1 MAFLFLFRET
11 WRYAGRDRWKI
22 VLYVLVHLLAAVGP
36 LATPLVFAQILNSL
50 QTEQGD
56 AMLRSVVRWTLAW
69 AGLFVWFNV
78 FHRVGRW
85 FEFDVGYRLK
95 RTYLN
100 RYYRIATD
108 LPLAWHTD
116 HHSGETIDRI
126 NLAAGA
132 LFEFSLRQFVYID
145 QLMKF
150 AGTLIVLAF
159 MSWRVAA
166 VALVVAVVTIVIVR
180 SFDKRLVLAFAK
192 LNTVNHKVSAVL
204 FDYLS
209 NIKTIITLRLGDRT
223 ARELDALIAEGYG
236 PFMRAET
243 YLNAMKW
250 ATVTV
255 CMMALQVGTIF
266 YYIWLRLR
274 DGGGVLIGNVAAV
287 LQYLEQMSGTFGSIA
302 GEYQQIIHWRQNYE
316 AVSDLDASV
325 PADAAFAHQAFAWR
339 DIAVDGLS
347 FAYGGAVKTLDD
359 VSFHMKA
366 GERIALVGESGSG
379 KSTLM
384 VLLRGLYETRD
395 VRLTIDGKES
405 RTLAPLGGITTLIP
419 QEPEIFENTIR
430 YNITV
435 GLEYPE
441 PAVQEALRLS
451 RFDRVV
457 GRLGGGLET
466 DVREKGVTLSGGERQ
481 RLALARGILAA
492 SNSSLVLMDE
502 PTSSVDAA
510 NELAIYENVFA
521 AFPQSTIVSSIH
533 RLHLLPRFD
542 RVVVME
548 KGRVVQAGSYAELRD
563 APGLLGELLRRY
575 SDATNDEKR
584 V

>member
-1 MAFLFLFRET
+1 MLFREA

-22 VLYVLVHLLAAVGP
+22 VVYVLLHLLAAVGP

-50 QTEQGD
+50 QTETGD
-56 AMLRSVVRWTLAW
+56 QLFATVVEWTLVW
-69 AGLFVWFNV
+69 AGLFVWFNF
-78 FHRVGRW
+78 FHRLGRW

-100 RYYRIATD
+100 RYYRIVTD

-132 LFEFSLRQFVYID
+132 LHEFSLRQFVYID
-145 QLMKF
+145 QLMRF
-150 AGTLIVLAF
+150 GGTLIVLAV

-166 VALVVAVVTIVIVR
+166 VAMVVAVVTIVIVQA
-180 SFDKRLVLAFAK
+180 FDKQLVVAFAR
-192 LNTVNHKVSAVL
+192 LNAVNHRTQATF
-204 FDYLS
+204 FDYVS
-209 NIKTIITLRLGDRT
+209 NIKTIITLRLGERT
-223 ARELDALIAEGYG
+223 AKELDARIAEGYA

-274 DGGGVLIGNVAAV
+274 DGGGLLIGNVAAV
-287 LQYLEQMSGTFGSIA
+287 LQYLEQLSGTFGGIA
-302 GEYQQIIHWRQNYE
+302 GEYQQIIHWRQNYQ
-316 AVSDLDASV
+316 AVAELDASV
-325 PADAAFAHQAFAWR
+325 PADAKLAHEAFDWR
-339 DIAVDGLS
+339 EIAIEGLS
-347 FAYGGAVKTLDD
+347 FGYGGGATLHD
-359 VSFHMKA
+359 VALRLGA

-384 VLLRGLYETRD
+384 ALLRGLYEARS
-395 VRLTIDGKES
+395 VRTHIDGRAS
-405 RTLAPLGGITTLIP
+405 STLAPLGGITTLIP
-419 QEPEIFENTIR
+419 QEPEIFENTVR

-435 GLEYPE
+435 GLDYPDA
-441 PAVQEALRLS
+441 AVTEALRLS

-457 GRLGGGLET
+457 AKLPKGLDT

-481 RLALARGILAA
+481 RLALARGVLAA
-492 SNSSLVLMDE
+492 ANSSLILMDE
-502 PTSSVDAA
+502 PTSSVDEA
-510 NELAIYENVFA
+510 NEAAIYEGIFA
-521 AFPQSTIVSSIH
+521 TFPKSTIVASVHRSS
-533 RLHLLPRFD
+533 LLSRFD
-542 RVVVME
+542 RVIFMD
-548 KGRVVQAGSYAELRD
+548 KGRVVREERNG
-563 APGLLGELLRRY
+563 
-575 SDATNDEKR
+575 
-584 V
+584 

>member
-1 MAFLFLFRET
+1 MLFREV

-22 VLYVLVHLLAAVGP
+22 VVYVLLHLLAAVGP

-50 QTEQGD
+50 QTERRD
-56 AMLRSVVRWTLAW
+56 RLFTTVVQWTLAW
-69 AGLFVWFNV
+69 AGLFVWFNL
-78 FHRVGRW
+78 FHRLGRW

-100 RYYRIATD
+100 RYYRIVTD

-132 LFEFSLRQFVYID
+132 LHEFSLRQFVYID
-145 QLMKF
+145 QLMRF
-150 AGTLIVLAF
+150 GGTLIVLAV
-159 MSWRVAA
+159 MSWRVAV
-166 VALVVAVVTIVIVR
+166 VATVVAVVTILIVQA
-180 SFDKRLVLAFAK
+180 FDKQLVVAFAR
-192 LNTVNHKVSAVL
+192 LNTINHRTQATF
-204 FDYLS
+204 FDYVS
-209 NIKTIITLRLGDRT
+209 NIKTIITLRLGERT
-223 ARELDALIAEGYG
+223 AKELDARIAEGYA

-274 DGGGVLIGNVAAV
+274 DGSGLLIGNVAAV
-287 LQYLEQMSGTFGSIA
+287 LQYLEQLSGTFGGIA
-302 GEYQQIIHWRQNYE
+302 GEYQQIIHWRQNYN

-325 PADAAFAHQAFAWR
+325 PADATLAHEVFTWR
-339 DIAVDGLS
+339 RIAIEGLG
-347 FAYGGAVKTLDD
+347 FGYAGGTTLHD
-359 VSFHMKA
+359 VALRLAA
-366 GERIALVGESGSG
+366 GERVALVGESGSG

-384 VLLRGLYETRD
+384 ALLRGLYETRS
-395 VRLTIDGKES
+395 VRLDIDGKTS
-405 RTLAPLGGITTLIP
+405 TTLAPLGGITTLIP

-435 GLEYPE
+435 GLDYPE
-441 PAVQEALRLS
+441 NAVQEALRLS

-457 GRLGGGLET
+457 EKLPKGLET

-492 SNSSLVLMDE
+492 ANSSLILMDE
-502 PTSSVDAA
+502 PTSSVDEA
-510 NELAIYENVFA
+510 NEAAIYESMFA
-521 AFPQSTIVSSIH
+521 AFPNSTIVASVHRSS
-533 RLHLLPRFD
+533 LLSRFD
-542 RVVVME
+542 RVIVMD
-548 KGRVVQAGSYAELRD
+548 KGRVVREETKA
-563 APGLLGELLRRY
+563 
-575 SDATNDEKR
+575 
-584 V
+584 

>member
-1 MAFLFLFRET
+1 MAFLILFREV

-22 VLYVLVHLLAAVGP
+22 VVYVLLHLVAAVGP

-50 QTEQGD
+50 QTETGEQ
-56 AMLRSVVRWTLAW
+56 MLATVVRWTLVW
-69 AGLFVWFNV
+69 AALFVWFNV
-78 FHRVGRW
+78 FHRIGRW

-132 LFEFSLRQFVYID
+132 LHEFSLRQFVYID
-145 QLMKF
+145 QLMRF
-150 AGTLIVLAF
+150 GGTLIVLAV
-159 MSWRVAA
+159 MSWRVA
-166 VALVVAVVTIVIVR
+166 VVAMVVSVATIVIVQA
-180 SFDKRLVLAFAK
+180 FDKRLVVAFAR
-192 LNTVNHKVSAVL
+192 LNAVNHRTQATF
-204 FDYLS
+204 FDYVS
-209 NIKTIITLRLGDRT
+209 NIKTIITLRLGERT
-223 ARELDALIAEGYG
+223 AKELDARIAEGYA

-274 DGGGVLIGNVAAV
+274 DGGGLLIGNVAAV
-287 LQYLEQMSGTFGSIA
+287 LQYLEQLSGTFGGIA
-302 GEYQQIIHWRQNYE
+302 GEYQQIIHWRQNYKAVADLE
-316 AVSDLDASV
+316 ASI
-325 PADAAFAHQAFAWR
+325 PADARLAHEAFAWR
-339 DIAVDGLS
+339 DIAVEGLS
-347 FAYGGAVKTLDD
+347 FGYADGVTLHD
-359 VSFHMKA
+359 VSLRLTP
-366 GERIALVGESGSG
+366 GERVALVGESGSG

-384 VLLRGLYETRD
+384 ALLRGLYEART
-395 VRLTIDGKES
+395 VRLSIDGKAS
-405 RTLAPLGGITTLIP
+405 GTLAPLGGITTLIP

-435 GLEYPE
+435 GLDYPDA
-441 PAVQEALRLS
+441 AVQEALRLS

-457 GRLGGGLET
+457 EKLPKGLDA

-492 SNSSLVLMDE
+492 ANSSLILMDE
-502 PTSSVDAA
+502 PTSSVDEA
-510 NELAIYENVFA
+510 NEAAIYENIFTR
-521 AFPQSTIVSSIH
+521 FPDSAIVASVH
-533 RLHLLPRFD
+533 RLSLLARFD
-542 RVVVME
+542 RVIVMD
-548 KGRVVQAGSYAELRD
+548 KGRVVREERK
-563 APGLLGELLRRY
+563 
-575 SDATNDEKR
+575 T
-584 V
+584 